1 MSGYPEYM
9 QGLLKL
15 VEKTRP
21 DRVGKALRAMNAE
34 EKQQILR
41 DWHPDYK
48 MDQKRKLKIGT
59 STGELMPNEVADTLE
74 AHSVIRPEDIDLSNV
89 AYDVDVL
96 VIGAGGA
103 GLSASLTAIEHG
115 IPPDMVLM
123 I

>member
-15 VEKTRP
+15 VEETRP

-48 MDQKRKLKIGT
+48 MEDRK
-59 STGELMPNEVADTLE
+59 
-74 AHSVIRPEDIDLSNV
+74 SVV
-89 AYDVDVL
+89 
-96 VIGAGGA
+96 
-103 GLSASLTAIEHG
+103 
-115 IPPDMVLM
+115 
-123 I
+123 